1 MTAVKAAPRTGR
13 ARPLSPEDRRAMILD
28 VTVPLLL
35 EHGNAVTTK
44 QIAENAGVAEG
55 TVFRAFGD
63 KETLIDAAVDRF
75 LDPEPLR
82 VMLRA
87 VDLELP
93 LRDRVH
99 DVLFHLQARTTGLMG
114 LMAALHPRQPPR
126 RGSTDELVDLVVT
139 VLAPDAAHLR
149 VDPRTIAFYLRLLAF
164 ASSVPAFND
173 PHPFT
178 IDQLTDFVMD
188 GIRGTDGIGGTDGI
202 RGMDEIR
209 GTDGIGDKDTP
220 C

>member
-1 MTAVKAAPRTGR
+1 MMALHTTPRIGR
-13 ARPLSPEDRRAMILD
+13 AKPLSLEDRRAMILD

-44 QIAENAGVAEG
+44 QIADNAGVAEG

-63 KETLIDAAVDRF
+63 KEALIDAAVDRF

-82 VMLRA
+82 IMLRA

-114 LMAALHPRQPPR
+114 LIAALHPRQPPR
-126 RGSTDELVDLVVT
+126 RGSTDELVDLVAT

-149 VDPRTIAFYLRLLAF
+149 VDTTTIAHYLRLLAF
-164 ASSVPAFND
+164 ASSVPAFNQS
-173 PHPFT
+173 HPFT
-178 IDQLTDFVMD
+178 IDELTDFVLY
-188 GIRGTDGIGGTDGI
+188 GIGGTD
-202 RGMDEIR
+202 
-209 GTDGIGDKDTP
+209 TP